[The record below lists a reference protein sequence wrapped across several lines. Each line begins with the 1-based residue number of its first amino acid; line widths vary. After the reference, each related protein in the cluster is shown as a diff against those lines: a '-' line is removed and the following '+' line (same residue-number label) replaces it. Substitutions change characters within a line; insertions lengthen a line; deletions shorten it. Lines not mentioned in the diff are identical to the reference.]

1 MHRLSVFLLTTVICL
16 SWAKPQWQPKVPG
29 PPRLK
34 TMMMKL
40 PPIPTLPTPPSIHQ
54 HLPEGLFP
62 DLMKRILRSPP
73 LPPTP
78 PVPSPLR
85 HAEHVPF
92 RHMGG
97 WRFDHHYS
105 WKRPNRMLF
114 SSVRPNERKFSTDYE
129 LPDGDNVPFL
139 IEEIKS
145 PRPFMDSFVSE
156 DYDSKSELVHMLL
169 KFLQSIKLKKK
180 PQVKRYYR
188 LPKSI
193 VITQPA
199 SETTTTMTSITQP
212 TSCTC
217 PQSSAETGGTPRS
230 AFPVQSASYPTPS
243 AQPVANVL
251 PVSSVPS
258 PQTQPT
264 LPGPNSLSATPR
276 SAITQ
281 ATPTGTA
288 STSVGSVPVTITQSQ
303 TTATLSPQK
312 LDTNKQISQKHS
324 KISYPLL
331 SEIKTILLEE
341 KPEVKSQLEG
351 FELANGGALLTPV
364 ALTHMPKLELTA
376 APSAIMAVPIAAAYS
391 TPKVVS
397 ETATDIQTTDAR
409 TSLTDELVQLM
420 NALQQQ
426 QRQQQQQQPQQQQ
439 QQDLLEQQP
448 SHLNQQ
454 PQMQQPQQT
463 MQSASS
469 PLTPIQPTSPQMI
482 PGQSRSGLPVSD
494 YQQQLLTMQPVA
506 QPQQITLPYQEQQQT
521 QNYQL
526 QQRTQQATLP
536 QQTAQQ
542 ESTTIISVVPR
553 TLLTLATEDDGSYGD
568 YGATDKV
575 TRSTSFYDLYS
586 AQPML
591 RRKIFPRKLIHR
603 PKNIL
608 GFTF

>member
-1 MHRLSVFLLTTVICL
+1 MHRLLVFLLTTGICL
-16 SWAKPQWQPKVPG
+16 SWAKPQWRPKVPG

-34 TMMMKL
+34 TMMMK
-40 PPIPTLPTPPSIHQ
+40 PPPMPTLPIPPSIHPY
-54 HLPEGLFP
+54 LAEGLFP
-62 DLMKRILRSPP
+62 DLMKRILRAPSPP
-73 LPPTP
+73 PSTLP
-78 PVPSPLR
+78 PSPLQHVE
-85 HAEHVPF
+85 HAPV

-114 SSVRPNERKFSTDYE
+114 PSVRPIERKLSTDYE
-129 LPDGDNVPFL
+129 LTEEDNAPFL

-156 DYDSKSELVHMLL
+156 DHDSKMELVHMLL

-180 PQVKRYYR
+180 PKVKRYYR

-193 VITQPA
+193 VISQPA
-199 SETTTTMTSITQP
+199 SETTTTMTAVTQP

-217 PQSSAETGGTPRS
+217 PQPSADTGGTPRS

-258 PQTQPT
+258 PQTPPT

-276 SAITQ
+276 SEITQ

-288 STSVGSVPVTITQSQ
+288 SSSVDSVPVTITQSQ
-303 TTATLSPQK
+303 TTATLSPK
-312 LDTNKQISQKHS
+312 KIDTNKQISQKHS
-324 KISYPLL
+324 KLSYPLL

-341 KPEVKSQLEG
+341 KPLVKSQLGG

-376 APSAIMAVPIAAAYS
+376 APSALMAVPIAAAYS

-409 TSLTDELVQLM
+409 TSLTDELMQLM
-420 NALQQQ
+420 NALQQY
-426 QRQQQQQQPQQQQ
+426 QQQQPQPP
-439 QQDLLEQQP
+439 QDLLQQQRDQ
-448 SHLNQQ
+448 LNQQ
-454 PQMQQPQQT
+454 LQLQQPQQT
-463 MQSASS
+463 VQSTSS
-469 PLTPIQPTSPQMI
+469 PLTPVQPTSPQLT

-494 YQQQLLTMQPVA
+494 YQQQFPTMQPA
-506 QPQQITLPYQEQQQT
+506 TQPQQTLMQYQEQQQEP

-526 QQRTQQATLP
+526 QQRVQQATIP

-553 TLLTLATEDDGSYGD
+553 TLLTLATEDDGIYGD
-568 YGATDKV
+568 YAATDKV
-575 TRSTSFYDLYS
+575 TGSASFYDLYS
-586 AQPML
+586 TKPML
-591 RRKIFPRKLIHR
+591 RRKMFPRKLIYR

-608 GFTF
+608 GFNL